1 MTEIMKF
8 NFNNNA
14 VACIIANGNPWF
26 KAIEVAT
33 ILGYANTK
41 QAIIKNV
48 DDDDKQT
55 YEQLLETMQDNGL
68 SRRPFEANEKNIIF
82 INEPGLYSLIL
93 RSGKQEAKA
102 FKKWV

>member
-26 KAIEVAT
+26 KAREVAT
-33 ILGYANTK
+33 IIGYVNTK

-48 DDDDKQT
+48 DDDKQT
-55 YEQLLETMQDNGL
+55 YAQLLETTQDKGL
-68 SRRPFEANEKNIIF
+68 SHRPFVANEKNNIYKRIR
-82 INEPGLYSLIL
+82 SLLSDL
-93 RSGKQEAKA
+93 R
-102 FKKWV
+102 

>member
-1 MTEIMKF
+1 MKF

-26 KAIEVAT
+26 KAREVAT

-55 YEQLLETMQDNGL
+55 YEQLLGTLQVGGL
-68 SRRPFEANEKNIIF
+68 SERPLDTNEKNPIF
-82 INEPGLYSLIL
+82 INEPGL
-93 RSGKQEAKA
+93 
-102 FKKWV
+102 